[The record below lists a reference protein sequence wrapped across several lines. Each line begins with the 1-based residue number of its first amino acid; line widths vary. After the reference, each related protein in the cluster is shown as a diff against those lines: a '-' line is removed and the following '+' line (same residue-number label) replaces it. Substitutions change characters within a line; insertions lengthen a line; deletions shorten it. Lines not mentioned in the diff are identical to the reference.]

1 MTIPK
6 RLFGGLIGRRIRII
20 MSRDPTLVGISGI
33 ITYETRNMLE
43 IQLQNGRRIFVQ
55 KKICVFEIYYDEKT
69 KIILDGNVLV
79 NRYKRLKKIVRR

>member
-6 RLFGGLIGRRIRII
+6 RLFGRLIGRRIRII

-43 IQLQNGRRIFVQ
+43 IQLQNGQRIFVQ
-55 KKICVFEIYYDEKT
+55 KKICVFEIYCDKKKSPYFRERPST
-69 KIILDGNVLV
+69 FNIPLV
-79 NRYKRLKKIVRR
+79 S